1 MELVM
6 TEADKQYEVVG
17 PDGVAMGFFL
27 DRRLYDYLTSTC
39 VGFIDGNNQVLDGE
53 TRLGY
58 LDGNKYVTAD
68 GVTYEVRLKNID
80 KDI

>member
-1 MELVM
+1 
-6 TEADKQYEVVG
+6 
-17 PDGVAMGFFL
+17 
-27 DRRLYDYLTSTC
+27 